1 MHAPR
6 TDAPI
11 AVEDALQALQRA
23 IERLWQLAE
32 DGGDTWDARQAE
44 RALQRI
50 REVLGAAGACGGF
63 QQHSAGVEG
72 DL

>member
-1 MHAPR
+1 MREPR

-11 AVEDALQALQRA
+11 AVEDALQRLQRA

-32 DGGDTWDARQAE
+32 DGGDTWDAHQAE

-50 REVLGAAGACGGF
+50 REVLSARGARKT
-63 QQHSAGVEG
+63 SSKR
-72 DL
+72 

>member
-6 TDAPI
+6 TNAPSE
-11 AVEDALQALQRA
+11 VEDALRALQRA

-32 DGGDTWDARQAE
+32 DGGDTWDAHQAE

-50 REVLGAAGACGGF
+50 REVLGVAGANGTSSG
-63 QQHSAGVEG
+63 Q
-72 DL
+72 

>member
-1 MHAPR
+1 MREPR

-11 AVEDALQALQRA
+11 AVEDALQRLQRA

-32 DGGDTWDARQAE
+32 DGGDTWDAHQAE

-50 REVLGAAGACGGF
+50 REALHARGARKT
-63 QQHSAGVEG
+63 SSEP
-72 DL
+72 